1 MNIRLPG
8 YSTSYE
14 DIYEVV
20 SRYGNSVAI
29 IGGEQALLYAMP
41 YIKEFLGDLNVS
53 EPIIYGNS
61 AKMENVEALKKNKD
75 VEGSDVLFAIGGG
88 KAIDTVKMLGYELN
102 KPVFTFPTIS
112 STPAAVSDV
121 AYIDKIPYFI
131 NDIVKHTF
139 INDDIII
146 NAPYMYFH
154 LGVGYIF
161 SKSYEILFKS
171 RGMELTYEDR
181 LATTILSQINRD
193 VFTSGKIALDSFKK
207 NGHTHKLILDSI
219 VLMGYVSI
227 LLNKEYYN
235 GLASSICEAINQIDD
250 YGILNLENEALPF
263 GILVNLIIEKSND
276 MYRAY
281 DFLKDNRYPTRLID
295 LKMKTSL
302 INKISEQ
309 AMNNKHM
316 TDYPKVISKHDI
328 FRAMILL
335 EEDFLLNTKWQKHT
349 ICVFFLYFP
358 IIIVYNIL
366 NNLYDVSWWFLWL
379 KKLI

>member
-20 SRYGNSVAI
+20 SRYGNNVAI
-29 IGGEQALLYAMP
+29 IGGEQALLAAIP
-41 YIKEFLGDLNVS
+41 YIKEFLGNLKAS
-53 EPIIYGNS
+53 EPIIYGNK
-61 AKMENVEALKKNKD
+61 ATMENVEALKKRSE
-75 VEGSDVLFAIGGG
+75 VISSDVLFAVGGG
-88 KAIDTVKMLGYELN
+88 RAIDTVKMLGYELQ

-112 STPAAVSDV
+112 ATPAAVSNV
-121 AYIDKIPYFI
+121 CYIDSKPYFI
-131 NDIVKHTF
+131 DQVIKHIF

-181 LATTILSQINRD
+181 LATTLLSQINKD

-219 VLMGYVSI
+219 VLMGYVAI
-227 LLNKEYYN
+227 LINKEYYN
-235 GLASSICEAINQIDD
+235 GLASSICMAINQIED
-250 YGILNLENEALPF
+250 YGALNLEGEALPF

-302 INKISEQ
+302 LNRISEQ
-309 AMNNKHM
+309 AMNNKDM

-335 EEDFLLNTKWQKHT
+335 EEDFLLNTK
-349 ICVFFLYFP
+349 
-358 IIIVYNIL
+358 
-366 NNLYDVSWWFLWL
+366 
-379 KKLI
+379 